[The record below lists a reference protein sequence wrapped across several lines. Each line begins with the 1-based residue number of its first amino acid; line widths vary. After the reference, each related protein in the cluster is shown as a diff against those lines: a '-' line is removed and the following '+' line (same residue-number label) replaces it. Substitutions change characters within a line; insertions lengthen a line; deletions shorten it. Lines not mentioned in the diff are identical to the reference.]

1 MRGFPGIAAF
11 ILFAAAIVAPISA
24 TAAEVE
30 LSARLDTH
38 TVYEGE
44 SFTLIVTVD
53 GPMRGIESPD
63 VSALEDFAL
72 LGTSSSSSFSFVN
85 GKASGSKTFKYTLIP
100 QVSGSLE
107 IPAIPVIVKGRKYF
121 TKPIAVRAQPASGGG
136 RTQARGRQADR
147 PGQPTAA
154 RDDGEGNRQVFI
166 RSWTDK
172 QRSYVGEQ
180 ITHHFALYRNPRARF
195 LGTPQ
200 YTPPELTGFWA
211 EPLGDEISGYRKI
224 EGRDYAT
231 TELRTALYP
240 SEPGSLSIGP
250 ASVRVRLRSSSSW
263 DLFSFD
269 SGPDKVLRSPP
280 VAVEVLPLPE
290 AGKPAGFQGTV
301 ARDLRLATRIDPG
314 PYEAGQPVTLLIEL
328 SGVGNPRAFA
338 EPRLDPGED
347 FKLYESDLKSE
358 TEVDEEQIRVRK
370 RFSRVVVPRREG
382 SLTLPGVSYAW
393 FDPASG
399 RYRTARTRDIS
410 LTVAPSSSE
419 ETEPVVFTD
428 LNPERVAL
436 LGQAIHHIKTGPLL
450 AGDGRRFPRSGSFWT
465 FLLLPWPLLLGAWFW
480 RARRE
485 RLLAD
490 EAGFRARGARRLA
503 SRRLRR
509 AERARDD
516 GDFDRFCAELAGG
529 LRGYL
534 ADRLDVSAAGL
545 TSDQVETGLSEVAVS
560 SALRE
565 RTRALLSD
573 CDFARYAPGSEHST
587 RMAELYTRATDL
599 IGELE
604 SAIGKGGR
612 RPRLAQTILPLL
624 LALTIGAGTL
634 LATRGVSAQ
643 DLGGENAVATAEAA
657 AGGEASQRVRATI
670 DPAAGMEEAAT
681 RYENGDFAGAA
692 AVWRELAGAG
702 VEDSRLWYNLG
713 NAHFQ
718 GGEMGR
724 AILAYRRAQRLAPRD
739 REIRDNL
746 ALARSRRGDGTLS
759 PEPSFWG
766 RAWGWL
772 RATFSPGELAVFGL
786 ALLWL
791 ATLLTL
797 LLILKRA
804 GWRRLRWML
813 VPVLVFLPLISA
825 AAWVAEWQDWSGSE
839 AVLLA
844 PSVAVQSGP
853 GADYITLFEIH
864 EGAELRVRERRGG
877 WLRVDLGEQLEGW
890 IPAVAAETL

>member
-1 MRGFPGIAAF
+1 MRTWLVPFLAVGAAC
-11 ILFAAAIVAPISA
+11 
-24 TAAEVE
+24 TVE
-30 LSARLDTH
+30 LPERAGPAPAAGSP
-38 TVYEGE
+38 
-44 SFTLIVTVD
+44 VTVD
-53 GPMRGIESPD
+53 Q
-63 VSALEDFAL
+63 
-72 LGTSSSSSFSFVN
+72 
-85 GKASGSKTFKYTLIP
+85 ASGTLD
-100 QVSGSLE
+100 VDRTKV
-107 IPAIPVIVKGRKYF
+107 PVL
-121 TKPIAVRAQPASGGG
+121 
-136 RTQARGRQADR
+136 
-147 PGQPTAA
+147 
-154 RDDGEGNRQVFI
+154 DDG
-166 RSWTDK
+166 
-172 QRSYVGEQ
+172 
-180 ITHHFALYRNPRARF
+180 AAC
-195 LGTPQ
+195 
-200 YTPPELTGFWA
+200 
-211 EPLGDEISGYRKI
+211 
-224 EGRDYAT
+224 
-231 TELRTALYP
+231 
-240 SEPGSLSIGP
+240 
-250 ASVRVRLRSSSSW
+250 
-263 DLFSFD
+263 
-269 SGPDKVLRSPP
+269 
-280 VAVEVLPLPE
+280 
-290 AGKPAGFQGTV
+290 
-301 ARDLRLATRIDPG
+301 
-314 PYEAGQPVTLLIEL
+314 EAGQV
-328 SGVGNPRAFA
+328 
-338 EPRLDPGED
+338 
-347 FKLYESDLKSE
+347 
-358 TEVDEEQIRVRK
+358 
-370 RFSRVVVPRREG
+370 
-382 SLTLPGVSYAW
+382 LT
-393 FDPASG
+393 
-399 RYRTARTRDIS
+399 RT
-410 LTVAPSSSE
+410 
-419 ETEPVVFTD
+419 
-428 LNPERVAL
+428 
-436 LGQAIHHIKTGPLL
+436 
-450 AGDGRRFPRSGSFWT
+450 
-465 FLLLPWPLLLGAWFW
+465 
-480 RARRE
+480 
-485 RLLAD
+485 
-490 EAGFRARGARRLA
+490 EAGWECQT
-503 SRRLRR
+503 S
-509 AERARDD
+509 
-516 GDFDRFCAELAGG
+516 
-529 LRGYL
+529 
-534 ADRLDVSAAGL
+534 
-545 TSDQVETGLSEVAVS
+545 TSDVGVHHHDGLYY
-560 SALRE
+560 
-565 RTRALLSD
+565 TK
-573 CDFARYAPGSEHST
+573 
-587 RMAELYTRATDL
+587 AELYTRATDL